1 MSGSN
6 EADPCS
12 NSDRSSRRVWFNRID
27 QWSTASGL
35 TDCDLNVHGL
45 KGYGCDRC
53 PKTDVQN
60 AAKETVQG
68 THLHCHL
75 HCHTDCK
82 SSVSLERLVNA
93 LKNVHPALKA
103 CYLVTHERYVLIVPL

>member
-6 EADPCS
+6 EDDPCS
-12 NSDRSSRRVWFNRID
+12 YSDRSSRRVWFNRID
-27 QWSTASGL
+27 HWSTALGL
-35 TDCDLNVHGL
+35 TDCERWTECSWSEGL
-45 KGYGCDRC
+45 PCDRC

-60 AAKETVQG
+60 AAKETIRG
-68 THLHCHL
+68 THLHCHP
-75 HCHTDCK
+75 DCK

-103 CYLVTHERYVLIVPL
+103 CYLVTHEHYVLIVPV